1 MTLEE
6 IVLWEYLRE
15 RPLGFKF
22 RRQHPYGPFVLDF
35 YCHAARLAVEVDGG
49 YHWRRRAEDR
59 RRDRWL
65 TACGLTVVRVTNDE
79 VLDTPKA
86 AVARICAHLRPRAV
100 GGPSPSGRGAL
111 GG

>member
-35 YCHAARLAVEVDGG
+35 YCHAARLAVE
-49 YHWRRRAEDR
+49 
-59 RRDRWL
+59 
-65 TACGLTVVRVTNDE
+65 TAPLPLSPLGE
-79 VLDTPKA
+79 
-86 AVARICAHLRPRAV
+86 
-100 GGPSPSGRGAL
+100 GPSEP
-111 GG
+111 